1 MTTQRID
8 VAALPVLKMT
18 PETFEA
24 LVEFPEGQR
33 PKEANG
39 ATWKVRLSRE
49 PDAPY
54 VVCRYVGLRDSV
66 GVSIEMLRPRIMVGA
81 PYTTPK
87 TRTGKIVR

>member
-8 VAALPVLKMT
+8 VAALPVLRMT

-39 ATWKVRLSRE
+39 ATWKVRLTRE
-49 PDAPY
+49 VDAPY
-54 VVCRYVGLRDSV
+54 VVCRYVGLRNAP
-66 GVSIEMLRPRIMVGA
+66 GCSIEMLRPVVKVGA
-81 PYTTPK
+81 PFTTPK
-87 TRTGKIVR
+87 TKTGKMVR